1 MKTALI
7 CIALCCLALSAQ
19 AGGFGLPETDLQLTY
34 MHSLNSGENQTCL
47 TVSFEITRVA
57 SMPLNLDVLFAPDFE
72 DFGNWGFGLSTE
84 LKGISSNLKLGVGL
98 MDGLSDPVVYIG
110 FSL

>member
-1 MKTALI
+1 MKRALI

-47 TVSFEITRVA
+47 TVSFEITKVA

-72 DFGNWGFGLSTE
+72 SRERFPCHTRGE
-84 LKGISSNLKLGVGL
+84 CR
-98 MDGLSDPVVYIG
+98 PC
-110 FSL
+110 FSVEG